1 MPISFGSNNSLAY
14 WLEET
19 TCWLTG
25 SCNLIFFNGFSRL
38 RDYCTHL
45 SEMLNVCNIE
55 IILTVRLLRST
66 ACTSCAAGPRP
77 AGGKRTSWGVRP
89 RVLGPTRSTRTAC
102 QSNPCSRHS
111 WKKPEMRRNVQRL
124 VVMRLHGIRYGTH
137 LLKDHLTHTN
147 KDDYCEYFH
156 STAAESR

>member
-14 WLEET
+14 WLEEM
-19 TCWLTG
+19 TCWLIG
-25 SCNLIFFNGFSRL
+25 SCNLIFFMGSHGFEIFARICL
-38 RDYCTHL
+38 
-45 SEMLNVCNIE
+45 MLNVCNIE

-66 ACTSCAAGPRP
+66 ACTNCAAGRRP
-77 AGGKRTSWGVRP
+77 AGGKQTSWGVRP
-89 RVLGPTRSTRTAC
+89 RVLGPTRNTRTAC

-111 WKKPEMRRNVQRL
+111 WKKQEMWRNVQRL
-124 VVMRLHGIRYGTH
+124 AVMRLHGIRYGTH

-156 STAAESR
+156 STAAESW